1 MDSEVRRLSLST
13 GIAVPCLVQGDPSAQ
28 PLLLLH
34 AWGESRR
41 SFDRLI
47 PLLEGLQILA
57 PDLRGHGEA
66 DKPRGGYSLTDQARD
81 VEAILDALGLESAAI
96 LGSSSGG
103 YVAQQVAVAHPGRVS
118 ALVLVGSPLNLAGRP
133 AFADE
138 VESLRDPL
146 DEGWVRQSLE
156 WFTFHRQVPGWFVE
170 DRVRDGM
177 RMPAHV
183 WRTALEGLYQA
194 VPPTDAG
201 PIGVPALIL
210 WGEEDEFLPRRDEEV
225 LAGRIP
231 GSVLKVYSGTGHLI
245 LWECPEQ
252 VAADTR
258 AFLAPGRGWSG
269 GS

>member
-66 DKPRGGYSLTDQARD
+66 DKPRGGYSLTDHARD
-81 VEAILDALGLESAAI
+81 VEAILDALDLESAAI
-96 LGSSSGG
+96 LDSSSGG
-103 YVAQQVAVAHPGRVS
+103 TWRSH
-118 ALVLVGSPLNLAGRP
+118 
-133 AFADE
+133 
-138 VESLRDPL
+138 SLRDPL
-146 DEGWVRQSLE
+146 DEGWIRQSLK
-156 WFTFHRQVPGWFVE
+156 WFTFHRQVPAWFVE

-183 WRTALEGLYQA
+183 WPTALEGLYQA

-201 PIGVPALIL
+201 PIGVPA
-210 WGEEDEFLPRRDEEV
+210 
-225 LAGRIP
+225 
-231 GSVLKVYSGTGHLI
+231 LI

-269 GS
+269 GSRTFETMTW